1 VGLPGPIGLRAVSF
15 FRHPVSVSIGILGG
29 DSARRKAISAMQ
41 SHHIVSAYDE
51 ELKFLTRKIAA
62 MGGHA
67 ERMVDQSIA
76 ALVSSDIA
84 LARKVIGDDAVLD
97 EGQREIDD
105 KAILIITKRQPVA
118 GDLREIIGAI
128 RISADLERVGDLG
141 KNVAKRVG
149 AVAEGRHPVS
159 LFRGLQALAELAL
172 TQLKEVLDVYASRS
186 VERIAFMR
194 DRDDQI
200 DAMYTS
206 LFRELLT
213 YMMEDPR
220 NITPCTHLLFCAK
233 NIERIGDHATNIAEA
248 IYYIVTGEQMPVER
262 PKEDKSHRVTMV
274 KPAGE

>member
-1 VGLPGPIGLRAVSF
+1 
-15 FRHPVSVSIGILGG
+15 
-29 DSARRKAISAMQ
+29 MQ
-41 SHHIVSAYDE
+41 SVHIVSAYDE
-51 ELKFLTRKIAA
+51 ELKYLSKRIAA

-67 ERMVDQSIA
+67 ERMVEQAIQ
-76 ALVSSDIA
+76 ALVNADPD
-84 LARKVIGDDAVLD
+84 LAQKVIRDDIVLD

-105 KAILIITKRQPVA
+105 KAIVIIAKRQPMA
-118 GDLREIIGAI
+118 TDLREIVGAI

-141 KNVAKRVG
+141 KNVAKRV
-149 AVAEGRHPVS
+149 VSVIDGRQPTS
-159 LFRGLQALAELAL
+159 LFRGLEALAELAL

-186 VERIAFMR
+186 VDRIGFVR

-233 NIERIGDHATNIAEA
+233 NIERIGDHATNIAET
-248 IYYIVTGEQMPVER
+248 IYYIVTGDQMPAER
-262 PKEDKSHRVTMV
+262 PKGDKTDKISLAATLPV
-274 KPAGE
+274 K

>member
-1 VGLPGPIGLRAVSF
+1 
-15 FRHPVSVSIGILGG
+15 
-29 DSARRKAISAMQ
+29 MQ
-41 SHHIVSAYDE
+41 SVHIVSAYDE
-51 ELKFLTRKIAA
+51 ELKYLSKRIAA

-67 ERMVDQSIA
+67 ERMVEQAVA
-76 ALVSSDIA
+76 ALVNADPG
-84 LARKVIGDDAVLD
+84 LAQKVIRDDLVLD

-105 KAILIITKRQPVA
+105 KAIIIIAKRQPMA
-118 GDLREIIGAI
+118 TDLREIVGAI

-141 KNVAKRVG
+141 KNVAKRVV
-149 AVAEGRHPVS
+149 AVADGRQPSS
-159 LFRGLQALAELAL
+159 LFRGLEALANLAL

-186 VERIAFMR
+186 VEKIGFVR

-233 NIERIGDHATNIAEA
+233 NIERIGDHATNIAET
-248 IYYIVTGEQMPVER
+248 IYYIVTGDQMPADR
-262 PKEDKSHRVTMV
+262 RKGDKTD
-274 KPAGE
+274 KIILPATQPAK

>member
-1 VGLPGPIGLRAVSF
+1 
-15 FRHPVSVSIGILGG
+15 
-29 DSARRKAISAMQ
+29 MQ
-41 SHHIVSAYDE
+41 SVHIVSAYDE
-51 ELKFLTRKIAA
+51 ELKYLSKRIAA

-67 ERMVDQSIA
+67 ERMVEQAIT
-76 ALVSSDIA
+76 ALVNADPG
-84 LARKVIGDDAVLD
+84 LAQKVIRDDVVLD

-105 KAILIITKRQPVA
+105 KAIVIIAKRQPMA
-118 GDLREIIGAI
+118 TDLREIVGAI

-141 KNVAKRVG
+141 KNVAKRVA
-149 AVAEGRHPVS
+149 AVIDGRQPTS
-159 LFRGLQALAELAL
+159 LFRGLEALADLAL

-186 VERIAFMR
+186 VEKIGFVR

-233 NIERIGDHATNIAEA
+233 NIERIGDHATNIAET
-248 IYYIVTGEQMPVER
+248 IYYIVTGDQMPAER
-262 PKEDKSHRVTMV
+262 PKGDKTDKIVLPGTPPV
-274 KPAGE
+274 K

>member
-1 VGLPGPIGLRAVSF
+1 
-15 FRHPVSVSIGILGG
+15 
-29 DSARRKAISAMQ
+29 MQ
-41 SHHIVSAYDE
+41 SVHIMSAYDE
-51 ELKFLTRKIAA
+51 ELKYLSKRIAA

-67 ERMVDQSIA
+67 ERMVEQAVA
-76 ALVSSDIA
+76 ALVNADPG
-84 LARKVIGDDAVLD
+84 LAQKVIRDDVVLD

-105 KAILIITKRQPVA
+105 KAIVIIAKRQPMA
-118 GDLREIIGAI
+118 TDLREIVGAI

-141 KNVAKRVG
+141 KNVAKRVV
-149 AVAEGRHPVS
+149 AVTDGRQPNS
-159 LFRGLQALAELAL
+159 LFRGLEALANLAL

-186 VERIAFMR
+186 VDKIGFVR

-233 NIERIGDHATNIAEA
+233 NIERIGDHATNIAET
-248 IYYIVTGEQMPVER
+248 IYYIVTGDQMPAER
-262 PKEDKSHRVTMV
+262 PKGDKTDKISLSATQPMN
-274 KPAGE
+274 